1 MNAQKSNCTIQ
12 SVKLHS
18 SEASSNQTKSKSTTF
33 CQKYKAYCHKDI
45 KLAKEDMQRKWDMQA
60 TTLSS
65 FPHVTFSEKYSNK
78 HILTYLAVL
87 REKRKEISRQVLGFR
102 QIQEERYTK
111 GLNTVKKRGPYQ
123 QMQKKQNFHQG
134 KKKYTN

>member
-18 SEASSNQTKSKSTTF
+18 SEASSNQTKKSKSTTF

-65 FPHVTFSEKYSNK
+65 FPHVALSEK
-78 HILTYLAVL
+78 V
-87 REKRKEISRQVLGFR
+87 
-102 QIQEERYTK
+102 
-111 GLNTVKKRGPYQ
+111 Q
-123 QMQKKQNFHQG
+123 QKA
-134 KKKYTN
+134 